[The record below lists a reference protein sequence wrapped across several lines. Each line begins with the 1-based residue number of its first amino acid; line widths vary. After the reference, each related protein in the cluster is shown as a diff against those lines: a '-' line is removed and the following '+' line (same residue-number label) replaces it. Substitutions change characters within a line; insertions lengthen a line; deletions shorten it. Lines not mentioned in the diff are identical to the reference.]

1 MNMRSY
7 AFIKING
14 VFISKKVAFLSEDL
28 FTSDRSEAMS
38 LVDSTSAI
46 SWIISNID
54 YYCNKMKEININ
66 RLKSI
71 KVIDDSNEKDVT
83 DFVIKRRFI
92 NKYTQDYGPRTKPL
106 FNDLINKNIEYSN
119 IIICRKRKLE
129 QADLV
134 DLRNLLKD
142 YIGSTKDFKIVSG
155 LYDWA
160 IGFKNDGDAGTIRL
174 ALDADYSCKVF
185 SPPTLEKFKED
196 FEDYKKIKE

>member
-1 MNMRSY
+1 MRSY
-7 AFIKING
+7 AFIKIND
-14 VFISKKVAFLSEDL
+14 VFISKRVAFLSEDL

-54 YYCNKMKEININ
+54 YYCSKMKEININ

-92 NKYTQDYGPRTKPL
+92 NKYAQDYGPRTKPL
-106 FNDLINKNIEYSN
+106 FNDLINKNIEYSH

-129 QADLV
+129 HTDLV

-142 YIGSTKDFKIVSG
+142 YIGSTKDFKIVSC

-185 SPPTLEKFKED
+185 SPPTLEEFKEE
-196 FEDYKKIKE
+196 FEDYKKFKE